1 SSAVH
6 VAPYF
11 PAKPFLAYVPTLVT
25 KPIAISFALVLI
37 ISHIFLVAFITRR
50 VAYIAQQYLF
60 ERTLMEVLALLFLLV
75 VIYAVC
81 GSRVGLFRLN
91 MLFLPI
97 ILFIFIF
104 VGMFNIKSM
113 EIANFFP
120 LFKTSMK
127 GYAISI
133 RE

>member
-1 SSAVH
+1 
-6 VAPYF
+6 
-11 PAKPFLAYVPTLVT
+11 
-25 KPIAISFALVLI
+25 
-37 ISHIFLVAFITRR
+37 
-50 VAYIAQQYLF
+50 
-60 ERTLMEVLALLFLLV
+60 
-75 VIYAVC
+75 
-81 GSRVGLFRLN
+81 FRLN

-133 RE
+133 REAFLAYLGLGLGIYYVFMIKIPFNMTKKIVMVMSISIVCYLFIYVNSINVCNNTVTCNK